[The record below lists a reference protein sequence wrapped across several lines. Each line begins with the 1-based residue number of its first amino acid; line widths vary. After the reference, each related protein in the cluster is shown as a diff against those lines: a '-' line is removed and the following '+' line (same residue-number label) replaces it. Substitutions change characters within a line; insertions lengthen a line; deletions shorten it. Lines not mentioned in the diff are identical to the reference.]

1 MKRSV
6 AAQFIGQ
13 ADITPTACPI
23 NWAATNLS
31 AMKKILVL
39 LPLCCLLLWQACS
52 NDKNGASQPL
62 NPNGDSELA
71 LLMRQMFDDGMR
83 VKEQVKKGEKPDIQ
97 VDFEKI
103 LTAMATDPEKMQP
116 ADYPQLA
123 TSYVDA
129 MRALR
134 DASPA
139 EVEDRYTAM
148 VATCMNCHE
157 NTCPGPMVR
166 IKKLIL

>member
-1 MKRSV
+1 M
-6 AAQFIGQ
+6 
-13 ADITPTACPI
+13 
-23 NWAATNLS
+23 
-31 AMKKILVL
+31 MKKILVL

-52 NDKNGASQPL
+52 DEKTCATKPL

-83 VKEQVKKGEKPDIQ
+83 VREQIRKGEAVSIH

-103 LTAMATDPEKMQP
+103 MTAKATDPEKMQP

-123 TSYVDA
+123 QSYVDA

-134 DASPA
+134 DATPA

>member
-1 MKRSV
+1 M
-6 AAQFIGQ
+6 
-13 ADITPTACPI
+13 
-23 NWAATNLS
+23 
-31 AMKKILVL
+31 MKKIFVL

-52 NDKNGASQPL
+52 DEKSATTSPL

-83 VKEQVKKGEKPDIQ
+83 VREQIKNGQSVEIQ

-103 LTAMATDPEKMQP
+103 LTAKATNPEKMQP
-116 ADYPQLA
+116 AEYPHFA
-123 TSYVDA
+123 GSYVEA
-129 MRALR
+129 MKALR
-134 DASPA
+134 DAPA
-139 EVEDRYTAM
+139 NEVQERYTAV

-157 NTCPGPMVR
+157 NTCPGPTVR